1 MLTVNGRKMS
11 KSEGNGFTPDELITG
26 NHKLLE
32 KGYSPMTVRFFML
45 QGHYAGTLDFSNPAL
60 QAAEK
65 GLERLMSA
73 WRLLED
79 LKPVSTENAAEAAP
93 DVDAILARAYAAMN
107 DDFNTPILIAVL
119 YDAVKVSVTDLKMRL
134 AKLLNTNQVYDLSV
148 DNIKVYRERGVIV
161 IDARY
166 EKRFPLF
173 WILDGVMNFDDLVV
187 ETTQADRT

>member
-1 MLTVNGRKMS
+1 MNSSKGLRSRASECRRFQGFNLWAVSLNLLLLGTLLVIALRVVPGYVEYLTVK
-11 KSEGNGFTPDELITG
+11 DVITRAAQE
-26 NHKLLE
+26 HD
-32 KGYSPMTVRFFML
+32 PR
-45 QGHYAGTLDFSNPAL
+45 D
-60 QAAEK
+60 QA
-65 GLERLMSA
+65 
-73 WRLLED
+73 
-79 LKPVSTENAAEAAP
+79 
-93 DVDAILARAYAAMN
+93 
-107 DDFNTPILIAVL
+107 
-119 YDAVKVSVTDLKMRL
+119 VTDLKMRL